1 MRHIPLI
8 AAVLAA
14 AVLAPI
20 AASADRMWVGF
31 HDDPILRYDENRQGS
46 IQTATGTNN
55 ASILRS
61 LVTWADIAPT
71 KPSNSANPFDAA
83 YRFDDLDEFVRTAD
97 GWRISRR
104 GEIKCYDKVL

>member
-31 HDDPILRYDENRQGS
+31 HDDPILRYDADRQAAMK
-46 IQTATGTNN
+46 TATATNN
-55 ASILRS
+55 ASIVRS
-61 LVTWADIAPT
+61 LVT
-71 KPSNSANPFDAA
+71 
-83 YRFDDLDEFVRTAD
+83 
-97 GWRISRR
+97 
-104 GEIKCYDKVL
+104 

>member
-1 MRHIPLI
+1 MRHIPII

-31 HDDPILRYDENRQGS
+31 HDDPILRYNESRQDS

-61 LVTWADIAPT
+61 LVTWADVC
-71 KPSNSANPFDAA
+71 
-83 YRFDDLDEFVRTAD
+83 LE
-97 GWRISRR
+97 
-104 GEIKCYDKVL
+104 KVM